1 MSCADGCRRDDV
13 PEGRVTSCPMA
24 VKRRPVQRQRRAEAL
39 PLGGLDLSVQRCLLN
54 RPAPSPCEPADLDAQ
69 AALFEGNFCSC
80 SGQTRSGQHSMA
92 LAVVATPWRHVVAV
106 L

>member
-69 AALFEGNFCSC
+69 AAR
-80 SGQTRSGQHSMA
+80 TRATSV
-92 LAVVATPWRHVVAV
+92 LARAKHEAGSIRW